1 MHDRKHDIQLIATEL
16 QFINLWII
24 FLVSGL
30 GYLVNRVQ
38 VGSLICDEICQT
50 RELFVWQK
58 VVKIVA
64 LGTLGR

>member
-24 FLVSGL
+24 FLVCGL
-30 GYLVNRVQ
+30 GYFVNRDR
-38 VGSLICDEICQT
+38 VGSSICDEVCQT

-58 VVKIVA
+58 VDKIVA
-64 LGTLGR
+64 LWER

>member
-24 FLVSGL
+24 FLVCAL
-30 GYLVNRVQ
+30 GYFVNRDQ
-38 VGSLICDEICQT
+38 VGSSICDEVCQT

-58 VVKIVA
+58 VDKIVA
-64 LGTLGR
+64 LWER